1 MLNKN
6 LFTSQELEI
15 LKLKARIE
23 YLQKQIKAFKQY
35 DEERKEYY
43 KNAMQELGELQSF
56 KFEFEDSHPMIKELR
71 DLVKKLTND
80 FNSIKCENRTLRY
93 KVECFKIQEDFDPTP
108 QDVKIARL
116 KEANKKLEEQVK
128 KQKQT
133 INELIY
139 KVVSAN

>member
-1 MLNKN
+1 
-6 LFTSQELEI
+6 
-15 LKLKARIE
+15 
-23 YLQKQIKAFKQY
+23 
-35 DEERKEYY
+35 
-43 KNAMQELGELQSF
+43 MQELGELQSF

-116 KEANKKLEEQVK
+116 KEANKKLEEQVR

-139 KVVSAN
+139 RVVSAN

>member
-1 MLNKN
+1 MLNEN

-43 KNAMQELGELQSF
+43 KNAMLELGELQSF
-56 KFEFEDSHPMIKELR
+56 KFEFEDSHPIIKELK

-93 KVECFKIQEDFDPTP
+93 KVECFKIQDDFDPTP
-108 QDVKIARL
+108 QNVQIARL

>member
-1 MLNKN
+1 MLNEN

-56 KFEFEDSHPMIKELR
+56 KFEFEDSHPMIKELK

-93 KVECFKIQEDFDPTP
+93 KVECFKIQDDFDPTP
-108 QDVKIARL
+108 QDVQIARL

>member
-1 MLNKN
+1 MLNEN
-6 LFTSQELEI
+6 LFTYQELEI

>member
-1 MLNKN
+1 MLNEN

-80 FNSIKCENRTLRY
+80 FNSIKCENKTLRY
-93 KVECFKIQEDFDPTP
+93 KIECFKIQEDFDPTP
-108 QDVKIARL
+108 QDVQIARL

>member
-1 MLNKN
+1 MLNEN

-43 KNAMQELGELQSF
+43 KNAMLELGELQSF
-56 KFEFEDSHPMIKELR
+56 KFEFEDSHPIIKELK

-80 FNSIKCENRTLRY
+80 FNSIKVENRTLRY
-93 KVECFKIQEDFDPTP
+93 KVKFFELNEGFEITP
-108 QDVKIARL
+108 EREQIIKL
-116 KEANKKLEEQVK
+116 KEKNKKLEEQVE

-139 KVVSAN
+139 KVLSAN

>member
-1 MLNKN
+1 MLNEN

-43 KNAMQELGELQSF
+43 KNAMLELGELQSF
-56 KFEFEDSHPMIKELR
+56 KFEFEDSHPMIKELKNV
-71 DLVKKLTND
+71 VKKLTND
-80 FNSIKCENRTLRY
+80 FNSIKVENRTLRY
-93 KVECFKIQEDFDPTP
+93 KVKFFELNEGFEITP
-108 QDVKIARL
+108 EREQIIKL
-116 KEANKKLEEQVK
+116 KEKNKKLEEQVE

-133 INELIY
+133 INELVY
-139 KVVSAN
+139 KVLSAN

>member
-1 MLNKN
+1 MLNEN
-6 LFTSQELEI
+6 LFTYQELEI

-56 KFEFEDSHPMIKELR
+56 KFEFEDSHPMIKELK

-139 KVVSAN
+139 KVVSSN

>member
-1 MLNKN
+1 MLNEN

-15 LKLKARIE
+15 LKLKTRIE

-56 KFEFEDSHPMIKELR
+56 KFEFEDSHPMIKELK

-93 KVECFKIQEDFDPTP
+93 KVECFKIQDDFDPTP
-108 QDVKIARL
+108 QDVQIARL

>member
-1 MLNKN
+1 MLNEN

-43 KNAMQELGELQSF
+43 KNAMLELGKLQSF
-56 KFEFEDSHPMIKELR
+56 KFEFEDSHPMIKELK

-80 FNSIKCENRTLRY
+80 FNSIKCENKTLRY
-93 KVECFKIQEDFDPTP
+93 KVECSKIQDDFNPTP
-108 QDVKIARL
+108 QDVQIVRL
-116 KEANKKLEEQVK
+116 KEEIRNQKNKLKNK
-128 KQKQT
+128 
-133 INELIY
+133 NEL
-139 KVVSAN
+139 

>member
-1 MLNKN
+1 MLNEN
-6 LFTSQELEI
+6 LFTYQELEI

-56 KFEFEDSHPMIKELR
+56 KFEFEDSHPMIKELK

>member
-1 MLNKN
+1 MLNEN

-23 YLQKQIKAFKQY
+23 YLQKQVKAFKQY

-56 KFEFEDSHPMIKELR
+56 KFEFEDSHPIIKELK

-93 KVECFKIQEDFDPTP
+93 KIECFKIQEDFDPTP
-108 QDVKIARL
+108 QDVQIARL

>member
-1 MLNKN
+1 MLNEN

-43 KNAMQELGELQSF
+43 KNAMLELGELQSF
-56 KFEFEDSHPMIKELR
+56 KFEFEDSHPMIKELKNV
-71 DLVKKLTND
+71 VKKLTND
-80 FNSIKCENRTLRY
+80 FNSIKVENRTLRY
-93 KVECFKIQEDFDPTP
+93 KVKFFELNEGFEITP
-108 QDVKIARL
+108 EREQIIKL
-116 KEANKKLEEQVK
+116 KEKNKKLEEQVE

-139 KVVSAN
+139 KVLSAN

>member
-1 MLNKN
+1 MLNEN

-56 KFEFEDSHPMIKELR
+56 KFEFEDSHPMIKELKNV
-71 DLVKKLTND
+71 VKKLTND
-80 FNSIKCENRTLRY
+80 FNSIKVENRTLRY
-93 KVECFKIQEDFDPTP
+93 KVKFFELNEGFEITP
-108 QDVKIARL
+108 EREQIIKL
-116 KEANKKLEEQVK
+116 KEKNKKLEEQVE

-139 KVVSAN
+139 KVLSAN

>member
-1 MLNKN
+1 MLNEN

-35 DEERKEYY
+35 DKKRKEYY
-43 KNAMQELGELQSF
+43 KNAMLELGELQSF
-56 KFEFEDSHPMIKELR
+56 KFEFEDSHPMIKELK

-80 FNSIKCENRTLRY
+80 FNSIKCENKTLRY
-93 KVECFKIQEDFDPTP
+93 KVECFKIQDDFDPTP
-108 QDVKIARL
+108 QDVQIARL

>member
-133 INELIY
+133 INEVIY

>member
-1 MLNKN
+1 MLNEN
-6 LFTSQELEI
+6 LFTYQELEI

-71 DLVKKLTND
+71 DLVKK
-80 FNSIKCENRTLRY
+80 
-93 KVECFKIQEDFDPTP
+93 
-108 QDVKIARL
+108 
-116 KEANKKLEEQVK
+116 
-128 KQKQT
+128 
-133 INELIY
+133 IN
-139 KVVSAN
+139 